1 MRGMGRVALMSVLRC
16 GAFTLDLTRP
26 RVMGIVNVTAD
37 SFSDGGRFLDP
48 GRAIAHGLA
57 LAADGADLVD
67 VGGESTRPGAAPV
80 PEEEEAARV
89 IPVVRALAREG
100 VAVSVDT
107 MKPGVMRQAIDA
119 GCAMVNDVTGF
130 RAPGAVEAVAGAGVG
145 LCVMHMKGTPETMQA
160 EARYGDVVAE
170 VRDFLVGRAR
180 ALEAAGVARDRIALD
195 PGFGFAKDLAHNV
208 ALFAGLSS
216 IAAAGYALL
225 VGVSR
230 KRMLGEIT
238 GRPVGERAAASVA
251 AALLAVQN
259 GARIVRVHDVKETV
273 DALKILAALVPSPP
287 APLPQAGEGR
297 TT

>member
-1 MRGMGRVALMSVLRC
+1 MAAGLRC

-160 EARYGDVVAE
+160 EARYADVVAE

>member
-1 MRGMGRVALMSVLRC
+1 MGRVALMSVLRC

-259 GARIVRVHDVKETV
+259 GARIVRVHDVRETV
-273 DALKILAALVPSPP
+273 DALKVLAALVPSPP

>member
-1 MRGMGRVALMSVLRC
+1 MGRVALMSVLRC

-89 IPVVRALAREG
+89 IPVVRELAREG

-145 LCVMHMKGTPETMQA
+145 LCVMHMKGTPATMQA

>member
-1 MRGMGRVALMSVLRC
+1 MGRVALMSVLRC